1 MNTDAITLAK
11 SCNWSYEKCLLN
23 GIWRTILKDGSF
35 EYLWIKKMHSFH
47 LERSLEN
54 ANKDGNILI
63 VEVLEAEKARRKQVW
78 TKTIEHYNKSKK
90 EMNTEQNN
98 TQAMKNSKN
107 DAMLTA
113 TVGETAASV
122 AASLNNAADSDTSD
136 ISDSFFKP
144 KVEAQFAKNEML
156 DAHTMVVDV
165 RCTNGR
171 GWRVELLNTH
181 TGETTYITQ
190 TRLLIKLG
198 RVKKKPKKSVN
209 NVKKPTNIH
218 ADTFPRIRE
227 FTRKGKTYWICNSRS
242 AKLYPHGKEQWFS
255 TKDDA
260 LARRNEIRKELRE
273 QLSSVA
279 VVAPSN
285 FVHKWTTRYASLKGM
300 KSNAII
306 KKMEEALGLYYK
318 NWNMMRNK
326 KDELC
331 TNKSNVC
338 KHKITRKY
346 NVGDIVGNKEVLD
359 YRQNNTGTRGGFAYR
374 VKNITTGNIQWIKQS
389 QLNSTV
395 LTLKDR
401 QLLQQP
407 QLSFFDDSGAI
418 TGALLKPVAPEPVAV
433 KEMVAPE
440 PVAVAEIKKSRF
452 DKLVDGFRTMI
463 S

>member
-1 MNTDAITLAK
+1 
-11 SCNWSYEKCLLN
+11 
-23 GIWRTILKDGSF
+23 
-35 EYLWIKKMHSFH
+35 
-47 LERSLEN
+47 
-54 ANKDGNILI
+54 
-63 VEVLEAEKARRKQVW
+63 
-78 TKTIEHYNKSKK
+78 
-90 EMNTEQNN
+90 
-98 TQAMKNSKN
+98 
-107 DAMLTA
+107 
-113 TVGETAASV
+113 
-122 AASLNNAADSDTSD
+122 
-136 ISDSFFKP
+136 
-144 KVEAQFAKNEML
+144 
-156 DAHTMVVDV
+156 
-165 RCTNGR
+165 
-171 GWRVELLNTH
+171 
-181 TGETTYITQ
+181 
-190 TRLLIKLG
+190 
-198 RVKKKPKKSVN
+198 
-209 NVKKPTNIH
+209 
-218 ADTFPRIRE
+218 
-227 FTRKGKTYWICNSRS
+227 
-242 AKLYPHGKEQWFS
+242 
-255 TKDDA
+255 
-260 LARRNEIRKELRE
+260 
-273 QLSSVA
+273 
-279 VVAPSN
+279 
-285 FVHKWTTRYASLKGM
+285 M

-374 VKNITTGNIQWIKQS
+374 VKNITTGNIQWKKQS

-433 KEMVAPE
+433 KE
-440 PVAVAEIKKSRF
+440 IKKSRF